1 MQLYY
6 CLEAISIQICFSIV
20 SGACFLIIKF
30 SYLLVVPILCSVDDL
45 HMMDNDACINLWL
58 NN

>member
-6 CLEAISIQICFSIV
+6 CLEAIYSRSASLFV

-30 SYLLVVPILCSVDDL
+30 SYLLVIPILCSVDDL
-45 HMMDNDACINLWL
+45 HMITMMLV
-58 NN
+58 